1 MKLPSLFRRTPFRL
15 TLLFLALFAAAAS
28 AILAYVYVASAAEA
42 QARARSD
49 VVGEHAALT
58 AIFRERGPDALNQAL
73 VDRILT
79 GGPFLY
85 LYMDAEGKGIT
96 GNLSVTAQGADGQAE
111 RRTLNESPI
120 GDYNGGEQWATFRFT
135 DTEDDGK
142 VVRKQAFGVQTTLSS
157 GQMLYVGED
166 LGDTEAYLS
175 RLTQALWMAMGMV
188 LLLGAGGGLLISRNV
203 ERSMGR
209 LNAVVAA
216 VQEGD
221 LKARVAV
228 RNSGDELDEL
238 GQGMNRMLDR
248 LEQSMAS
255 IRHAGDAIAH
265 DLRSPLTRMRAK
277 LEVALIDAESGKIDG
292 VDALQIALDEADT
305 LLKTFNTVLA
315 IARLQAAA
323 GRVPDA
329 AVFDAADLAA
339 DMAELY
345 EPAAEDKGLE
355 FSAEIEKGL
364 MIEGARPFLAQALAN
379 VIDNA
384 IKYTPVGGAVMLR
397 ARRRSSGEIEYSV
410 TDTGPGV
417 PEEDRPRVIERFV
430 RLDNSRTEPGSGLGL
445 SLVGA
450 VMEAHTGR
458 IQLDEGPGEYGGY
471 GPGLRVALVLPPA
484 SEA

>member
-1 MKLPSLFRRTPFRL
+1 MRLPSLFRRTPFRL

-28 AILAYVYVASAAEA
+28 AILAYVYVASAQEA
-42 QARARSD
+42 QARARD
-49 VVGEHAALT
+49 AVEQENGTLT
-58 AIFRERGPDALNQAL
+58 SVFRERGPDALNQAL

-79 GGPFLY
+79 GGTFLY
-85 LYMDAEGKGIT
+85 LYMDRDGTGIT
-96 GNLSVTAQGADGQAE
+96 GNLSVTAQGEDGQTAE
-111 RRTLNESPI
+111 RALNQSPI
-120 GDYNGGEQWATFRFT
+120 PNYAGGEVWATFRFT
-135 DTEDDGK
+135 DTDPDGR
-142 VVRKQAFGVQTTLSS
+142 VVRKEAFGVQTTLSN
-157 GQMLYVGED
+157 GQMLYVGQD
-166 LGDTEAYLS
+166 LGDTEAYLG

-203 ERSMGR
+203 ERAMGR
-209 LNAVVAA
+209 LNTVVAA
-216 VQEGD
+216 VQDGD

-238 GQGMNRMLDR
+238 GQGLNRMLDR
-248 LEQSMAS
+248 LEASMAS
-255 IRHAGDAIAH
+255 TRHAGDAIAH

-277 LEVALIDAESGKIDG
+277 LEVALIDAESGRLDG
-292 VDALQIALDEADT
+292 VDALQIALDEADA

-323 GRVPDA
+323 GRIPDA
-329 AVFDAADLAA
+329 EVFDAADLAA

-345 EPAAEDKGLE
+345 EPAAEDKGLD

-364 MIEGARPFLAQALAN
+364 LIEGARPFLAQALAN

-384 IKYTPVGGAVMLR
+384 IKYTPTGGAVKLR

-417 PEEDRPRVIERFV
+417 PEGDRERVIQRFV
-430 RLDNSRTEPGSGLGL
+430 RLDNSRTEAGSGLGL

-458 IQLDEGPGEYGGY
+458 IQLDEGPGAYGGH

-484 SEA
+484 SAA

>member
-1 MKLPSLFRRTPFRL
+1 MTLPSLFRRTPFRL

-49 VVGEHAALT
+49 VVAENAALT
-58 AIFRERGPDALNQAL
+58 AVYRERGADVLNQAL

-85 LYMDAEGKGIT
+85 LFMDRQGQGIT
-96 GNLSVTAQGADGQAE
+96 GNLSVTGQGADGATARQA
-111 RRTLNESPI
+111 LNESPI
-120 GDYNGGEQWATFRFT
+120 EDYTGGEQWATFRFT
-135 DTEDDGK
+135 DTEADGR
-142 VVRKQAFGVQTTLSS
+142 VVRKEAFGVQTTLP
-157 GQMLYVGED
+157 GGEMLYVGKD
-166 LGDTEAYLS
+166 LGDTEAYLT

-203 ERSMGR
+203 ERAMGR
-209 LNAVVAA
+209 LNTVVTS

-228 RNSGDELDEL
+228 RGSGDELDEL
-238 GQGMNRMLDR
+238 GVGLNRMLDR
-248 LEQSMAS
+248 LEASMAS
-255 IRHAGDAIAH
+255 TRHAGDAIAH
-265 DLRSPLTRMRAK
+265 DLRSPLTRMRAR
-277 LEVALIDAESGKIDG
+277 LEVALIDAEAGKVSG
-292 VDALQIALDEADT
+292 VDALEVALNEADT

-355 FSAEIEKGL
+355 FSAEIERGL
-364 MIEGARPFLAQALAN
+364 LIEGARPFLAQALAN

-384 IKYTPVGGAVMLR
+384 IKYTPTGGAVMLR
-397 ARRRSSGEIEYSV
+397 ARRRSSGEIEYSI

-417 PEEDRPRVIERFV
+417 PEADRPRVIERFV
-430 RLDNSRTEPGSGLGL
+430 RPDNSRTEAGSGLGL

-450 VMEAHTGR
+450 VMEAHMGR
-458 IQLDEGPGEYGGY
+458 IQLDEGPGAYGGS
-471 GPGLRVALVLPPA
+471 GPGLRVALVLPAA
-484 SEA
+484 SAG